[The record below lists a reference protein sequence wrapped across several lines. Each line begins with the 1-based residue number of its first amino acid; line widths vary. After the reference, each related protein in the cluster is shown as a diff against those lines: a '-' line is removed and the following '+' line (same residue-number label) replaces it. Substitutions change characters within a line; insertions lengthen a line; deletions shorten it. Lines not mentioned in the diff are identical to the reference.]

1 MQATFT
7 GDNPNDPRR
16 SRGRPCLD
24 PMMFGLRIRV
34 LRWPAPGFFML
45 SLLSITAFV
54 LTAVIGAIVGIGYL
68 FRGQPLVSW
77 RNIFLLGFVQFYTL
91 TTILAAPLEFPS
103 EFYRPTG
110 EGYPKLLVG
119 MPLFLVVFLVCAK
132 WASTWT
138 WPSRMVPQVRLPV
151 TTGGVATMAVFLAGF
166 CAATVPLGGGTF
178 GEAISF
184 FIRTAVSTAAAGLAF
199 YLVMRYPRNP
209 VWWALFLGLF
219 GFAAILSVVG
229 SIDRRNF
236 LSVFFVVPWMWFFYQ
251 LRYQRPTRVLVQLAV
266 VGGISFVCLVIYN
279 AGRHR
284 VDQGVAT
291 FDKRATQFTQLIQN
305 PDFSSKN
312 IVNNLI
318 LQDTALNTIAIMEI
332 YPDQFDHIPLH
343 GAHFFLVNPIP
354 RVLYPGK
361 PKALG
366 ILLQEQFKIAANLG
380 PGILGHGWAE
390 AGWIGIVYYAVFFGC
405 LVAVADRLTLE
416 RLNNPYFLAATGSNL
431 GNVLGLAR
439 GETSMFLDMIVA
451 GSAACLILYAVG
463 GSVLRAYMLV
473 GRPIPPEDLVPASL
487 RAPQHHDDHD
497 EAFADDPDA
506 AAAYAAGQH

>member
-1 MQATFT
+1 
-7 GDNPNDPRR
+7 
-16 SRGRPCLD
+16 
-24 PMMFGLRIRV
+24 
-34 LRWPAPGFFML
+34 ML

-54 LTAVIGAIVGIGYL
+54 LTAFVGCVVGFGYL

-91 TTILAAPLEFPS
+91 TTILAAPMEFPS

-110 EGYPKLLVG
+110 EGYPRLLVG
-119 MPLFLVVFLVCAK
+119 MPLFLVIFLVSTK

-138 WPSRMVPQVRLPV
+138 WPARFIPQVRLPV
-151 TTGGVATMAVFLAGF
+151 TTGGVATTAAILSGF

-184 FIRTAVSTAAAGLAF
+184 FIRTAVSTAGAGLAF

-209 VWWALFLGLF
+209 VWWAFFLGLF

-236 LSVFFVVPWMWFFYQ
+236 ISVFLIVPWMWFFYQ
-251 LRYQRPTRVLVQLAV
+251 LRYQRPGRVLVQLSV
-266 VGGISFVCLVIYN
+266 VAAISFVALVIYN
-279 AGRHR
+279 SGRHR
-284 VDQGVAT
+284 VDEGKAT
-291 FDKRATQFTQLIQN
+291 FDKRAAQFTQLIKN

-312 IVNNLI
+312 VMQGLI

-343 GAHFFLVNPIP
+343 GAHFFAVNPIP
-354 RVLYPGK
+354 RNIYPGK

-390 AGWIGIVYYAVFFGC
+390 AAWIGIVYYAVFFGC
-405 LVAVADRLTLE
+405 LVAVVDRLTLE
-416 RLNNPYFLAATGSNL
+416 RLDNPYFVAAAGSNL

-451 GSAACLILYAVG
+451 GSIACLILYAVG
-463 GSVLRAYMLV
+463 GSMLRAYMLV
-473 GRPIPPEDLVPASL
+473 GRPIPPEDLVPERL
-487 RAPQHHDDHD
+487 RALPPDPHSD
-497 EAFADDPDA
+497 EAFADDAQA